1 MATIAEKVQE
11 AEKGLAIAGRDYYMR
26 YINMLLRS
34 SLSDKATSAY
44 ISSASANGF
53 VVFAV
58 AGGDDDRHLQIR
70 EEV

>member
-44 ISSASANGF
+44 ISSAVDNGF
-53 VVFAV
+53 AVVAD
-58 AGGDDDRHLQIR
+58 ADRHLQIR
-70 EEV
+70 EGE

>member
-53 VVFAV
+53 AIV
-58 AGGDDDRHLQIR
+58 ADADRHLQII
-70 EEV
+70 EESK